1 MKLIVLRSKAGDLTQ
16 AVFPNAKEKFAGVIA
31 VGGLVSA
38 VAAVVV
44 PQVTGQS

>member
-1 MKLIVLRSKAGDLTQ
+1 MKLIVLRSKAGDLTR
-16 AVFPNAKEKFAGVIA
+16 AAFPNARDKFAGMIA

>member
-1 MKLIVLRSKAGDLTQ
+1 MKLVVLRSKAGDLTQ
-16 AVFPNAKEKFAGVIA
+16 AIFPGAKEKFAGVIA

-44 PQVTGQS
+44 PQITGRS